1 MDDMLDE
8 ILFENIYTDTEDL
21 MAEQYKKLFTSY
33 RRLWVPIYSVLS
45 VVFLLYVFLFGG
57 VKNWLFLLIAISYLI
72 YSCIRHRI
80 AARQYMKNVSKF
92 YENTIPETV
101 HSFSGDIIYSVFGNQ
116 TFHVPLA
123 KVDILTETDHLLILC
138 IGKTHR
144 MTLKKDSFTKGTY
157 PEFLAFLRTKCPSLK
172 IPE

>member
-1 MDDMLDE
+1 MDE

-57 VKNWLFLLIAISYLI
+57 LTNWLFLLISIAYLT
-72 YSCIRHRI
+72 YCCIRHRI

-92 YENTIPETV
+92 YGNTIPETI
-101 HSFSGDIIYSVFGNQ
+101 HSFSGDTIYSVFGNQ

-138 IGKTHR
+138 IGKNYR
-144 MTLKKDSFTKGTY
+144 MTLKKGSFTKGTY

>member
-1 MDDMLDE
+1 MDE

-57 VKNWLFLLIAISYLI
+57 LTNWLFLLISIAYLT
-72 YSCIRHRI
+72 YCCIRHRI

-92 YENTIPETV
+92 YGNTIPETI
-101 HSFSGDIIYSVFGNQ
+101 HSFSGDTIYSVFGNQ

-138 IGKTHR
+138 IGKNYR
-144 MTLKKDSFTKGTY
+144 MTLKKGSFTKGTY
-157 PEFLAFLRTKCPSLK
+157 PEFLAFLRTRCPSLK

>member
-1 MDDMLDE
+1 
-8 ILFENIYTDTEDL
+8 

-57 VKNWLFLLIAISYLI
+57 LTNWLFLLISIAYLT
-72 YSCIRHRI
+72 YCCIRHRI

-92 YENTIPETV
+92 YGNTIPETI
-101 HSFSGDIIYSVFGNQ
+101 HSFSGDTIYSVFGNQ

-138 IGKTHR
+138 IGKNYR
-144 MTLKKDSFTKGTY
+144 MTLKKGSFTKGTY
-157 PEFLAFLRTKCPSLK
+157 PEFLAFLRTRCPSLK